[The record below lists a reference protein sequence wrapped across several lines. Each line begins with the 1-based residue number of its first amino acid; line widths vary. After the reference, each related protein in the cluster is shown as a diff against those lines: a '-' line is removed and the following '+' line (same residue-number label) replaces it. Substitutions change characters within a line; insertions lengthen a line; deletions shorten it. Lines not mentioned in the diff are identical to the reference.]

1 MILKV
6 ASNTSALTL
15 MGFLFFSDFEASA
28 QTQQT
33 EANQAVE
40 KVVVLGERNEYSGLR
55 EVLAGKIVL
64 GRAWL
69 DRSAASTVAEAL
81 RRESSVS
88 VNAGGKISLK
98 GLAGYTQIL
107 LDGQVAS
114 GSINPLQMDPALIER
129 VEIIHSA
136 SADSGAFGLAGTIN
150 VVTRNRRKALPKQL
164 SLNGGSDGHGNRA
177 GVNLQSGWRE
187 DAGTIFNITG
197 NATSSQSELAG
208 DAIWSWL
215 DANDTNVG
223 SVESTLSKAASQQF
237 SLSPSMTWKLTPSDE
252 LQLNASVSAVVDK
265 YRNQSHL
272 IKGPTLDN
280 GGSRPQATQ
289 LVDENRTNYVSLDTQ
304 WRNKLANEGTSTIR
318 IDFTQERIEQNRDA
332 NTTWTPS
339 LFNQLGVAETSVK
352 NYLKGRWLVAMPN
365 REGHR
370 LQFALSSDIFLQKQN
385 QSTMINH
392 VLAGGDWLGSY
403 RADLWSWNTA
413 AWVQDN
419 WKVSETLDLKL
430 GWRQEHR
437 TNRWESAEIQSKV
450 GANLSAPS
458 LNLAWKLDPEGER
471 TITLGLARSFSN
483 IGPAMLSPRPSIAGT
498 SLCTSNEKCGTN
510 DPNQPDRAGNPA
522 LKYESGWGLDGALER
537 QFGEASQWNLRGYYR
552 WIKDGFAWI
561 TQRENVAWAHSPR
574 WVSRPMNVG
583 SASAFGITLGVDTEL
598 SDWMENAPE
607 VNINSSLQ
615 WNHSRLSTIQG
626 PDNRIEGQQPWS
638 GRLAL
643 SYKPE
648 GKPLEIQAD
657 LLLNPAQWWQASR
670 DTRIYTA
677 THKEMSAKAIWTF
690 SPQQKLILSLQN
702 MLSAQSRTLT
712 LYSADRVIQKLARQR
727 HRTYLSVR
735 FETQFE

>member
-1 MILKV
+1 MILK
-6 ASNTSALTL
+6 AGSNTSALTL
-15 MGFLFFSDFEASA
+15 VSFLLFSDFEASA

-177 GVNLQSGWRE
+177 GVNLQGGWRE

-197 NATSSQSELAG
+197 SATSSQSELAG

-265 YRNQSHL
+265 YHNQSHL

-304 WRNKLANEGTSTIR
+304 WRHKLANEGTSTIR

-392 VLAGGDWLGSY
+392 VLAGGDWLSSY

-483 IGPAMLSPRPSIAGT
+483 IGPAMLNPRPSIAGT

-522 LKYESGWGLDGALER
+522 LKDESGWGLDGALER

-583 SASAFGITLGVDTEL
+583 SANAFGITLGVDTEL

-648 GKPLEIQAD
+648 GKPLEIQVD

-677 THKEMSAKAIWTF
+677 THKEISAKAIWTF

-702 MLSAQSRTLT
+702 MLSTQSKTLT
-712 LYSADRVIQKLARQR
+712 LYTADRVMQKLARQR
-727 HRTYLSVR
+727 PRTYLSVR